1 MFDRMVDVVTAA
13 ANLARFREPGRQ
25 FETCLPQVEP
35 AELGRAA
42 PAPLHEVA
50 APLEIRNEAFLAKKL
65 QSYGGRDAAGLKGSR
80 HTGFAQYQTV
90 DQRAAFSGDP
100 GERNCIRYALA
111 LCFSSSMRRPV
122 RAPRSH
128 RAQGGI

>member
-35 AELGRAA
+35 AELGQAA

-50 APLEIRNEAFLAKKL
+50 APLEIRNEAFLAEKL
-65 QSYGGRDAAGLKGSR
+65 QRDAGRDAAANVVRPHVLHAGLAGSD
-80 HTGFAQYQTV
+80 GATV
-90 DQRAAFSGDP
+90 ARAA
-100 GERNCIRYALA
+100 
-111 LCFSSSMRRPV
+111 
-122 RAPRSH
+122 H
-128 RAQGGI
+128 